1 MNDIVRERIR
11 EITPS
16 ENVDEMSISELEN
29 SCKIAFEI
37 IGYFPKNLSK
47 AVARASDSNVHE
59 LSDFIY
65 EVWRLDI

>member
-11 EITPS
+11 EVTPS
-16 ENVDEMSISELEN
+16 ENVDEMSISELEG

-37 IGYFPKNLSK
+37 IGYAPRNLSK
-47 AVARASDSNVHE
+47 VVEQVYDDDIHE

-65 EVWRLDI
+65 EVWRRDI